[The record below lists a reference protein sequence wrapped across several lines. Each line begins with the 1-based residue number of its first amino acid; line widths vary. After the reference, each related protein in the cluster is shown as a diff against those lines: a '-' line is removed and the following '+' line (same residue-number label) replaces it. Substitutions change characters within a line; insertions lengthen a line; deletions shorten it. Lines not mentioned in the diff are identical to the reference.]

1 VATLR
6 TLTARNP
13 HLVRLGR
20 LSARR
25 RARDDEGA
33 FVVDGPVLVAEALD
47 AGLVCTDVFVDP
59 DRLDGAIRQLVD
71 RATDAGAEVYGADA
85 AALRRATDPVTPQAV
100 AAIVERPFE
109 DPTELQRARS
119 VLVLAEVADPGNAG
133 TLVRAAAASG
143 VDLIV
148 TTAGTVDLFAPK
160 TVRASAGAVL
170 HLPTLGLGPAAEVL
184 AELEGAGLCTVATVV
199 DGGEPYDRVDLAGRI
214 AIVLGNE
221 AHGLDP
227 EVVALAAGTVS
238 IPMDGPAESLNVAM
252 AGTLVCFE
260 ALRQRRARSGA
271 AGDPITPSRTGWVS
285 GRSHDRSSTQFG
297 TSEPV
302 GLDAEPDGRV

>member
-1 VATLR
+1 MHATLR
-6 TLTARNP
+6 TLKARNP

-47 AGLVCTDVFVDP
+47 AGLVCTEVFVDP
-59 DRLDGAIRQLVD
+59 ERLDDPIRRLLD
-71 RATDAGAEVYGADA
+71 RAVEAGAEVFGADA
-85 AALRRATDPVTPQAV
+85 ATLRRLTDPVTPQAM

-109 DPTELQRARS
+109 DPTSLERALS

-133 TLVRAAAASG
+133 TLIRAAAASG

-170 HLPTLGLGPAAEVL
+170 HVPTLTLGPAAEVL
-184 AELEGAGLCTVATVV
+184 GELADAGLCTIATVV
-199 DGGEPYDRVDLAGRI
+199 DGGEPYDRVDLTGRI

-227 EVVALAAGTVS
+227 EIAARAAGTVS
-238 IPMDGPAESLNVAM
+238 IPMDGPIESLNVAM
-252 AGTLVCFE
+252 AGTLICFE
-260 ALRQRRARSGA
+260 ALRQRRA
-271 AGDPITPSRTGWVS
+271 
-285 GRSHDRSSTQFG
+285 HH
-297 TSEPV
+297 EPV